1 MGLICRL
8 IWVVNI
14 QILVIGVSLILI
26 VLFNSDGPGIRPDNP
41 EIKKPDM
48 VTESPV

>member
-14 QILVIGVSLILI
+14 LIRVGVSLILI